1 MGITDE
7 NGKIVGWTASKLYI
21 WFGNFD
27 ETVLRPFF
35 IRNYDPDVIVL
46 EDEYQQVLKLQFDE
60 GQELADLAERVDVIK
75 RTTSVAAVMEKQ
87 GRSQSRFM
95 STTSF
100 NIRSQ
105 STNQNQLVGLRQSEV
120 KIVHQA

>member
-1 MGITDE
+1 M
-7 NGKIVGWTASKLYI
+7 
-21 WFGNFD
+21 
-27 ETVLRPFF
+27 LRPFF

-46 EDEYQQVLKLQFDE
+46 EDEYQQVLKIQFDE

-75 RTTSVAAVMEKQ
+75 RTTSVAALMEKQ

-95 STTSF
+95 STASF

-105 STNQNQLVGLRQSEV
+105 STNQN
-120 KIVHQA
+120 